1 MNNNNIKFYF
11 CYNSRY
17 AEMLKTRGF
26 TAITTAIN
34 PKSKN
39 TFWLYMRTDEFNK
52 ALEQIN

>member
-1 MNNNNIKFYF
+1 MNEEVKFYF

-17 AEMLKTRGF
+17 AELLKARGF

-34 PKSKN
+34 PKSSN

-52 ALEQIN
+52 ALEQIK